1 MGCRELRF
9 IKHQYSVS
17 SGLCMLSLKHIILG
31 GKGVGGKEQPE
42 IKKRV
47 RFPCQT
53 TSDIREQAQ
62 GTLLSPYHS
71 LSFLLPERYWRPK
84 LNRPWELEQVEQG
97 EALGTLNLVGWLCG
111 TLSLSRQLQQLPMVS
126 EQAFHPR
133 DRQGMSR
140 SPVTL
145 PRSSE
150 QTLHC
155 EHVLQPRGCRTQTH
169 PEGMLSQPRGQTC
182 LG

>member
-1 MGCRELRF
+1 MYALF
-9 IKHQYSVS
+9 KTYYSWWE
-17 SGLCMLSLKHIILG
+17 G
-31 GKGVGGKEQPE
+31 GGRKRTTRNK
-42 IKKRV
+42 KKRV

-62 GTLLSPYHS
+62 GTLLSPHHS
-71 LSFLLPERYWRPK
+71 LSFLLPERYWRSK
-84 LNRPWELEQVEQG
+84 LNRPWELEQG

-111 TLSLSRQLQQLPMVS
+111 TLSLSRQLQQLPMLS
-126 EQAFHPR
+126 EQPFHPR

-169 PEGMLSQPRGQTC
+169 PEGMLSQPVVKQAWDKH
-182 LG
+182 